1 MKRIKAIYPGSFDP
15 PTNGH
20 LDLIERGSKIFDEL
34 VVAILRNPEKDP
46 LFSVADRRKMLEA
59 MTAGFDN
66 VSVDTFDG
74 LTVDYALR
82 VEAHA
87 IVRGIR
93 AISDY
98 EYELQMALMNRKL
111 QPGVETVFM
120 LPAEQYSYLS
130 SRLVREVAQLGGSIK
145 CLVPE
150 LVEQKLREKM
160 DVAHKFAN
168 SEQPEGK
175 TPSEG
180 KNKSRKKE
188 SLTRVNMS
196 TVMSPATHPVR
207 LTERINRIEPS
218 ATLVVVGEAEKLRQQ
233 GIDVVDFGAGEP
245 HFSTPQHIKD
255 AAIAAIQSNF
265 SKYTAGRRHHRT
277 EGRHCAPSCR
287 GLRFG
292 LPA

>member
-1 MKRIKAIYPGSFDP
+1 VKRIKAVYPGSFDP

-59 MTAGFDN
+59 MTSGFDN

-111 QPGVETVFM
+111 QPDVETVFM

-145 CLVPE
+145 SLVPE

-168 SEQPEGK
+168 SEPPEDK

-180 KNKSRKKE
+180 KKKSRKKK
-188 SLTRVNMS
+188 
-196 TVMSPATHPVR
+196 A
-207 LTERINRIEPS
+207 
-218 ATLVVVGEAEKLRQQ
+218 
-233 GIDVVDFGAGEP
+233 
-245 HFSTPQHIKD
+245 
-255 AAIAAIQSNF
+255 
-265 SKYTAGRRHHRT
+265 
-277 EGRHCAPSCR
+277 
-287 GLRFG
+287 
-292 LPA
+292 